1 VLDVRNFLLLGSSLP
16 AQAAGGS
23 NLAVPA
29 SAFVDAAQHDY
40 QLAAGSPAVDVG
52 ETLPGVPH
60 DRQGTARPQGAAY
73 DIGAFERI
81 VTTGPPSA
89 PQNLR
94 IIKSTE
100 GG

>member
-52 ETLPGVPH
+52 ETLPGV
-60 DRQGTARPQGAAY
+60 R
-73 DIGAFERI
+73 
-81 VTTGPPSA
+81 TTGRARLGPRERPTTSA
-89 PQNLR
+89 P
-94 IIKSTE
+94 SSE
-100 GG
+100 S